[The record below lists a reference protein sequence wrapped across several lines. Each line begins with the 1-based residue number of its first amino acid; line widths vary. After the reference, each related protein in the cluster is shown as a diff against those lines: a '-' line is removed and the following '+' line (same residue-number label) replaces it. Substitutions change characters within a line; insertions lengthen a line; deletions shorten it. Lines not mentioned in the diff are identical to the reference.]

1 MMIGDST
8 LWIKLKFSGD
18 VLLHAARVSST
29 SHFIELVTLCPG
41 GSLRDKMV
49 TEAAIFFKV
58 IMSSILFS
66 FILVVELLIRS
77 LAQGRAR
84 TKHVA
89 LLA

>member
-1 MMIGDST
+1 
-8 LWIKLKFSGD
+8 
-18 VLLHAARVSST
+18 
-29 SHFIELVTLCPG
+29 
-41 GSLRDKMV
+41 MV